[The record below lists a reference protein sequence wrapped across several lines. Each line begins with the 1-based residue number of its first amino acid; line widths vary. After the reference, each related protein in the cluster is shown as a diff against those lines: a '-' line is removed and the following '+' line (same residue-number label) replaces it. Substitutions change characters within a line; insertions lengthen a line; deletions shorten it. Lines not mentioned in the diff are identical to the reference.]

1 MTQDFTK
8 PSNPAILLSM
18 KPKTK
23 EQPMKT
29 ITVRMPEELVRAA
42 KVHAARTGS
51 QLQAVVAAALTAY
64 LRAVRKRGED
74 A

>member
-1 MTQDFTK
+1 MKTK
-8 PSNPAILLSM
+8 R
-18 KPKTK
+18 K

-42 KVHAARTGS
+42 KVHAAKTGT
-51 QLQAVVAAALTAY
+51 QLQAVVAAALTAH
-64 LRAVRKRGED
+64 LKAVGKRGEE

>member
-1 MTQDFTK
+1 
-8 PSNPAILLSM
+8 M
-18 KPKTK
+18 KAKGK

-42 KVHAARTGS
+42 KVHAAKTDT

-64 LRAVRKRGED
+64 LKAARKRGEEV
-74 A
+74 

>member
-1 MTQDFTK
+1 
-8 PSNPAILLSM
+8 M
-18 KPKTK
+18 KAKRT

-29 ITVRMPEELVRAA
+29 ITVRMPEELIRAA
-42 KVHAARTGS
+42 KVHAAKTGS

-64 LRAVRKRGED
+64 LKAAPKRGEE